1 MAASMEGDDNLIDSD
16 DYYAWLGLSKDASK
30 DEINNAFR
38 RLSRMYHPDKHTGN
52 PELTE
57 KAGVLFTRVKQAY
70 EVLSDEHKR
79 AIYDT
84 TGIKGL
90 ETEGWELVSRTK
102 TPQEILEEYE
112 RLSKEREER
121 RLQQRTNPRG
131 TVTVG
136 VDATDLFD
144 SYVPADAT
152 QYSSSIPHLEINQ
165 MSINQSIEC
174 PLTTNDTATLSGSLS
189 THNGRGHGNVS
200 GTFRRIISQKSW
212 AEAELTTGNGT
223 VLQIRGFR
231 TLWRRGFSTLAGIF
245 QFTPHG
251 IRPGL
256 SATVATQLD
265 KNLQGRLMWNA
276 GFQSSINTMAIWDT
290 EKHHLTWAV
299 QLGFNSSFMML
310 NYTRKFVENDAKF
323 RSSLRFGTFGVV
335 LEYGCEKKVSQFSV
349 LGATMTVGTPMG
361 VSLKIRLNRGS
372 QTYIFPIHLSETIVP
387 SAVFYGTVVPI
398 GVYFAV
404 KILLVNPFMKGQKER
419 ELQKKKEVNQERLAE
434 KKRLAETAVE
444 LMQATVDRSYEVESR
459 KGGLV
464 VKKALYGKLEGEQV
478 RDSESINVTRP
489 LQAVVH
495 DSKLFIAED
504 TDMSELPGFYDPC
517 VGEEKKLSVTYEFR
531 RQLHICK
538 YSNKQK
544 VLLPNREHICEK
556 EPS

>member
-38 RLSRMYHPDKHTGN
+38 RLSRMYHPDKHASN

-90 ETEGWELVSRTK
+90 ETEGWELVTRTK

-136 VDATDLFD
+136 VDATDLFE
-144 SYVPADAT
+144 SYMPADAR
-152 QYSSSIPHLEINQ
+152 QYSSPIPHFEINQ
-165 MSINQSIEC
+165 MSINQSVEC

-189 THNGRGHGNVS
+189 THNGSGRGNIS
-200 GTFRRIISQKSW
+200 GSFRRIISQKSW
-212 AEAELTTGNGT
+212 AEAELTVGNGSE
-223 VLQIRGFR
+223 LQIRGFR
-231 TLWRRGFSTLAGIF
+231 TLWRRGFCTLAGLF

-251 IRPGL
+251 LRPGV

-276 GFQSSINTMAIWDT
+276 GLHSSINTMAIWDT
-290 EKHHLTWAV
+290 EKHHLTWAI
-299 QLGFNSSFMML
+299 QLGFSNTFMMIH
-310 NYTRKFVENDAKF
+310 YTRKFVENDAKF

-335 LEYGCEKKVSQFSV
+335 FEYGCEKKVSQFSV

-361 VSLKIRLNRGS
+361 VSLKIRLNRGT

-404 KILLVNPFMKGQKER
+404 KILLVNPFIKGQQER
-419 ELQKKKEVNQERLAE
+419 ELQKKKEANQQRLAE

-444 LMQATVDRSYEVESR
+444 LMKATVDRSYEMEDR

-464 VKKALYGKLEGEQV
+464 IKKALYGKLEGEQV
-478 RDSESINVTRP
+478 SESEFINVSRP
-489 LQAVVH
+489 LQAIIH
-495 DSKLFIAED
+495 DSKLFIAQD

-517 VGEEKKLSVTYEFR
+517 VGEEKELSVTYEFR
-531 RQLHICK
+531 RQLHVCK
-538 YSNKQK
+538 FSNKQK
-544 VLLPNREHICEK
+544 VLLPNREHRCEK